1 MKGVTLQQE
10 REAIHAFFVD
20 EDICFTEST
29 LTRDELDE
37 AIGECHCMMLYAI
50 DRGDKE
56 DAAYWRK
63 MIQENKVKR
72 RLLAT

>member
-10 REAIHAFFVD
+10 REAILAFFGD
-20 EDICFTEST
+20 EDICYSESA
-29 LTRDELDE
+29 LTRSELDE

-63 MIQENKVKR
+63 MIQENKIKR
-72 RLLAT
+72 RQLAT